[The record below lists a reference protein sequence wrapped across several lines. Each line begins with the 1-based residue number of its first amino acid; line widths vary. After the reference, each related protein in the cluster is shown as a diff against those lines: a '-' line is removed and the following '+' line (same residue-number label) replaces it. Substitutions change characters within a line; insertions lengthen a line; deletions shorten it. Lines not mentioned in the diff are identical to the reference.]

1 MTSFRFRG
9 GRPAGTK
16 AVLFWSSLQT
26 KCPMVRMPPIT
37 INTLLSLQILATAD
51 MMLELDHSLGEV
63 FGQLDKLT
71 LAQMC
76 LYISV
81 ITFITGGID
90 NTKMSLVFNCLSAG

>member
-1 MTSFRFRG
+1 MTSLSFKG
-9 GRPAGTK
+9 GIPAGTK

-51 MMLELDHSLGEV
+51 MMLELDHSLDEV

-81 ITFITGGID
+81 ITVITRGD
-90 NTKMSLVFNCLSAG
+90 